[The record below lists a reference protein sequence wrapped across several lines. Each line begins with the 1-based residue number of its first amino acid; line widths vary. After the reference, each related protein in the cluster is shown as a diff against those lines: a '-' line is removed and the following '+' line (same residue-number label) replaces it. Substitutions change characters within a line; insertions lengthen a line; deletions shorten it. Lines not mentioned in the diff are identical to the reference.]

1 MHGVFGASAT
11 VTIDFG
17 GLAGTWLAVLGT
29 YELCGAWKSQYG
41 ETDMSHRM
49 SRITPWIMGISM
61 LISLSAC
68 IPAEEPEESNIG
80 VQLSA
85 LATCSTPDDFSGVTS
100 LSLKATVEGLDQ
112 GKKFKISKTGN
123 VSVGGSSFSVS
134 GIPEG
139 GQRVVTISG
148 TSDAGTELFARSRG
162 VTVFAKEKTELDMLL
177 VPGGDF
183 GCLDVENSYG
193 NVVFPATAQL
203 PDGRVIIAGGYQA
216 VNAQG
221 ATKILTAPSDKVF
234 VFDGRNGTFQEVPAL
249 MNHKRGAAGAV
260 YLPGAR
266 RVVIFGGA
274 KELRYEGGQEK
285 FPFTVIGSDA
295 QSTYDVLSLD
305 AMEQHL
311 ANPTAPDLPPIFL
324 DPPSEANGVPNR
336 MLVSRVFPRAI
347 RLEQDDA
354 VLVTGGGNWPMD
366 SNSGYIEVEYY
377 HPDAFSGAG
386 GFVDPNGALAMNTL
400 RSGHSL
406 TRLGVNADGFSVSIV
421 WGGTIENSV
430 VGEVFIQG
438 SSSGSTINGVFHPV
452 VVTGSVPPPPYFHSA
467 ARISD
472 TKVLVVGGVESD
484 GSQLLANNAARA
496 YVLDYA
502 KENGLHTVAV
512 HNVEQMDH
520 PRYFGAL
527 GVTGDGRYATVI
539 GGWTGDTAQAPLDIL
554 FADLE
559 EVLNAPAGGPV
570 GSASF
575 ITLDSVFGGRGGMS
589 AETMVNDA
597 ILLIGGV
604 ADPTSINTS
613 QPGAAETFIATEVY
627 K

>member
-1 MHGVFGASAT
+1 M
-11 VTIDFG
+11 
-17 GLAGTWLAVLGT
+17 
-29 YELCGAWKSQYG
+29 
-41 ETDMSHRM
+41 M
-49 SRITPWIMGISM
+49 SRITPWIMGMSM
-61 LISLSAC
+61 VISLIAC
-68 IPAEEPEESNIG
+68 VPAEEAEESNIG
-80 VQLSA
+80 VKLAA
-85 LATCSTPDDFSGVTS
+85 LATCSTTEDYTGITS

-112 GKKFKISKTGN
+112 GSKFKVSKSGN

-134 GIPEG
+134 GIPAG
-139 GQRVVTISG
+139 AQRVVTVSG

-162 VTVFAKEKTELDMLL
+162 VTVLAKEKTELDMLL

-183 GCLDVENSYG
+183 GCLDVENSFG

-203 PDGRVIIAGGYQA
+203 PDGRVVIAGGYQA

-221 ATKILTAPSDKVF
+221 TTKILTAPSDKVF
-234 VFDGRNGTFQEVPAL
+234 IFDGRHGTFQEVPAL

-274 KELRYEGGQEK
+274 QELRYEGGQEK
-285 FPFTVIGSDA
+285 FPFSVIGSDA
-295 QSTYDVLSLD
+295 QSTYDVMSLD

-311 ANPTAPDLPPIFL
+311 ADPTAPGLPPIFL
-324 DPPSEANGVPNR
+324 DPPTEANGVPNR
-336 MLVSRVFPRAI
+336 MMVARVFPRAT

-354 VLVTGGGNWPMD
+354 VLVTGGGNWPVD
-366 SNSGYIEVEYY
+366 SNAGFIEVEYY
-377 HPDAFSGAG
+377 HPDAFNGEG

-406 TRLGVNADGFSVSIV
+406 TPLGVNADGFSVSML

-438 SSSGSTINGVFHPV
+438 SSSGSTINGVFHPL

-496 YVLDYA
+496 YVLDYK
-502 KENGLHTVAV
+502 KENGLHMVEV

-520 PRYFGAL
+520 ARYFGAL
-527 GVTGDGRYATVI
+527 GVTGDGQYATVI
-539 GGWTGDTAQAPLDIL
+539 GGWAGDSAQTPVDVL

-559 EVLNAPAGGPV
+559 EVLNAPPGGPM
-570 GSASF
+570 GTASF
-575 ITLDSVFGGRGGMS
+575 TPLDVVFAGRGGIS

-597 ILLIGGV
+597 LLLIGGV
-604 ADPTSINTS
+604 ADPASINTS
-613 QPGAAETFIATEVY
+613 EPGAAETFIATEVY